1 LPDELFEN
9 LPNLQRFWA
18 TSNNLSGILDLTSM
32 STKLVEL
39 QLGENAIANIV
50 GLSRLTK
57 LQILQLW
64 NNRLKDGVEGLDELE
79 QLTNLNVRN
88 ATVA

>member
-1 LPDELFEN
+1 
-9 LPNLQRFWA
+9 
-18 TSNNLSGILDLTSM
+18 M